1 MDAAVIVDTLTC
13 VAFLFNILFKPA
25 VSIKGKNY
33 STYWFFPLLGGAIV
47 LLLGILSPAQLIEG
61 LTANSEVNPIKI
73 LALFLSLTLM
83 SVLLDSAGFF
93 RLLASKTLSIAKHS
107 QWALFIC
114 LYLTVSVLTVFT
126 SNDIIVLTFTPFIC
140 YFAKNAK
147 IDPIPYLVGEFVAA
161 NTWSMALVIGNP
173 TNIYLAGSAGID
185 FGKYFSVM
193 ALPTLLAGVCSFG
206 MLCLLFRKKLALPMK
221 AEEGEK
227 QTADLPLMIISG
239 VHLGICILF
248 MAFSSIVNV
257 PMWLVS
263 VICFA
268 SQYLCSFI
276 YCAVK
281 GKLNYI
287 GDSLRRAPMVTVP
300 FVISMFTLVLALVN
314 TGATAAVSEFLVSGA
329 SIIKC
334 GISSFLC
341 SNLINNIPMSVLFSA
356 LVNGSESAVFA
367 SIVGSNLGA
376 FLTPV
381 GALAGIM
388 WMGMLKNHGV
398 KLSFVKFSL
407 YGIAVSIPALIAAL
421 VGLYIMIDELSN

>member
-1 MDAAVIVDTLTC
+1 
-13 VAFLFNILFKPA
+13 
-25 VSIKGKNY
+25 
-33 STYWFFPLLGGAIV
+33 
-47 LLLGILSPAQLIEG
+47 
-61 LTANSEVNPIKI
+61 
-73 LALFLSLTLM
+73 
-83 SVLLDSAGFF
+83 LDSAGFF
-93 RLLASKTLSIAKHS
+93 RLLASKTLAMARHS

-140 YFAKNAK
+140 YFAHNAR
-147 IDPIPYLVGEFVAA
+147 IDPIPYLFGEFVAA

-173 TNIYLAGSAGID
+173 TNIYLAGTAGIS
-185 FGKYFSVM
+185 FGEYLITM
-193 ALPTLLAGVCSFG
+193 AVPTLFTGIISLA
-206 MLCLLFRKKLALPMK
+206 MLCLVFRKKLSTPMK

-227 QTADLPLMIISG
+227 VETDKPLMILG
-239 VHLGICILF
+239 VIHLGICILL
-248 MAFSSIVNV
+248 MAVSSVIKA

-263 VICFA
+263 LICFI

-276 YCAVK
+276 YCAASKRLMYMRESVK
-281 GKLNYI
+281 
-287 GDSLRRAPMVTVP
+287 RAPVITVP
-300 FVISMFTLVLALVN
+300 FVISMFCIVLALVN
-314 TGATAAVSEFLVSGA
+314 TGATDAVSNYLLSGN

-356 LVNGSESAVFA
+356 LVGGEKA
-367 SIVGSNLGA
+367 SVYASVIGSNLGA

-388 WMGMLKNHGV
+388 WTGMLKNHGV

-407 YGIAVSIPALIAAL
+407 YGTVISVPAMIAAL
-421 VGLYIMIDELSN
+421 LGLIIVM

>member
-1 MDAAVIVDTLTC
+1 MTAAVIVDTLTC

-25 VSIKGKNY
+25 VNIKGKSY
-33 STYWFFPLLGGAIV
+33 STYWFFPLLGGIV
-47 LLLGILSPAQLIEG
+47 MLLFGILSPAQLFEG
-61 LTANSEVNPIKI
+61 LTADSEVNPIKI

-83 SVLLDSAGFF
+83 SELLDSAGFF
-93 RLLASKTLSIAKHS
+93 RLLASKTLAMAKHS

-173 TNIYLAGSAGID
+173 TNIYLAGSAGIG
-185 FGKYFSVM
+185 FGEYIAVM

-206 MLCLLFRKKLALPMK
+206 MLCLLFRKKLALPMT
-221 AEEGEK
+221 ADDCEK
-227 QTADLPLMIISG
+227 VEADLPLMIISG
-239 VHLGICILF
+239 VHLGVCILF
-248 MAFSSIVNV
+248 MAFSSVINL

-268 SQYLCSFI
+268 SQYMCSFI
-276 YCAVK
+276 YCIAK
-281 GKLNYI
+281 GKMAYI

-314 TGATAAVSEFLVSGA
+314 TGATAAISEFLTTGE

-356 LVNGSESAVFA
+356 LVGENAGAVYA
-367 SIVGSNLGA
+367 SIIGSNLGA

-388 WMGMLKNHGV
+388 WMGMLKGQGV
-398 KLSFVKFSL
+398 KLSFVRFSL
-407 YGIAVSIPALIAAL
+407 YGIAVSLPALIAAL
-421 VGLYIMIDELSN
+421 LGLYITL